1 MTYPY
6 AQVVFNLPVKGPFDY
21 IIPPELRN
29 RVKNGTRVWAP
40 FGRRTL
46 VGYVVG
52 FSSKPGVAVSR
63 LKEIKSLIDAEP
75 IINAPLLKLSKWL
88 SKYYFC
94 SPGEAIEAAIPGGL
108 KKGRVSVKSRLKEN
122 ISETKEASKSPPI
135 LNSEQKAAL
144 REVSGAIEKSLF
156 RVFLL
161 HGITG
166 SGKTEVYLQA
176 IKRVLKKDKDT
187 ILLVPE
193 ISLTPQTVERFRERF
208 GEKVAVLHSRLTAG
222 QRFEEWK
229 KVKEGRCPIVVGAR
243 SAVFAPVKKLGLLII
258 DEEHE
263 TTYKQEDV
271 PRYNARDT
279 GIARAREAGAAV
291 ILGSATPSLESFYN
305 ASKNRYKFL
314 ELNERVDGKMLP
326 GTTIV
331 DMREELKSRK
341 RFSVFSRMLEEA
353 MGERLKRKE
362 QIILFLNR
370 RGFSTFIHCRKCG
383 FVFKCRRCSIALTH
397 HSGKRELICHYCGYS
412 APYTEICPQCKGAY
426 LGYSGTGTQK
436 VESETA
442 RLFPAARIE
451 RMDTDTTAKRG
462 SHRRILSAFKR
473 GELDI
478 LVGTQMIAKGLDF
491 PRVTLVGIIMADT
504 ALNLPDFRAQER
516 TFQLLTQVSGR
527 AGRGERKGEVIIQT
541 FAPENYAIVASSR
554 HDYAAFYKKEITY
567 RRELGYPPFLHL
579 IHLTL
584 RGTKED
590 KVVQTIQKLAFKLT
604 QAKAC
609 GYPAA
614 ALKGLPE
621 PGKGNSDTTQP
632 KSAAD
637 NYKIEVLGPA
647 ASPIPRIRGKFRW
660 SIVLKTPTA
669 IQGTQLLESVLKGF
683 KIPPDLKLKV
693 DVDPLGMM

>member
-1 MTYPY
+1 MNTDFPY
-6 AQVVFNLPVKGPFDY
+6 AQIVFNLPVKGPFDY
-21 IIPPELRN
+21 IVPPELRN
-29 RVKNGTRVWAP
+29 KIKRGVRVWAP
-40 FGRRTL
+40 FGGRTL

-52 FSSKPGVAVSR
+52 LSGKPGVDISR
-63 LKEIKSLIDAEP
+63 LKQIKSLIDAEP
-75 IINAPLLKLSKWL
+75 IIDAALLKLSKWL

-108 KKGRVSVKSRLKEN
+108 KKGRTSVKPRLQEKSPEAQ
-122 ISETKEASKSPPI
+122 EASKSPLI
-135 LNSEQKAAL
+135 LNSEQKTAL
-144 REVSGAIEKSLF
+144 REISISIEKSQF

-176 IKRVLKKDKDT
+176 IKMVLEKDKSA

-208 GEKVAVLHSRLTAG
+208 GKKVATLHSRLTAG

-229 KVKEGRCPIVVGAR
+229 KVKEGRCPIVIGAR

-271 PRYNARDT
+271 PRYNARDA
-279 GIARAREAGAAV
+279 GIARAREAGATV

-305 ASKNRYKFL
+305 TSKYKYKL
-314 ELNERVDGKMLP
+314 LSLNERVDGRILP
-326 GTTIV
+326 ATKIV
-331 DMREELKSRK
+331 DMREELKIIK

-353 MGERLKRKE
+353 IRERLKRKE

-370 RGFSTFIHCRKCG
+370 RGFSTFIHCRRCGLVLKC
-383 FVFKCRRCSIALTH
+383 KRCSIALTH
-397 HSGKRELICHYCGYS
+397 HSGKRKLICHYCNYS
-412 APYTEICPQCKGAY
+412 APYTEICPQCKNAY

-436 VESETA
+436 VESEAA

-451 RMDTDTTAKRG
+451 RMDTDTTTTRD
-462 SHRRILSAFKR
+462 SHRRFLSAFKK
-473 GELDI
+473 GEIDI

-491 PRVTLVGIIMADT
+491 PRVTLVGVIMADT
-504 ALNLPDFRAQER
+504 ALNLPDFRAAER
-516 TFQLLTQVSGR
+516 TFQLLTQVAGR
-527 AGRGERKGEVIIQT
+527 AGRGDKKGEVIIQT
-541 FAPENYAIVASSR
+541 FAPENYAVSAGSR
-554 HDYAAFYKKEITY
+554 HDYHAFYEKEITY

-584 RGTKED
+584 RGKKEER
-590 KVVQTIQKLAFKLT
+590 VVQTIQKLALR
-604 QAKAC
+604 
-609 GYPAA
+609 
-614 ALKGLPE
+614 LK
-621 PGKGNSDTTQP
+621 TA
-632 KSAAD
+632 SAAS
-637 NYKIEVLGPA
+637 KAEVLGPA

-660 SIVLKTPTA
+660 SLVLKIPTP
-669 IQGTQLLESVLKGF
+669 IQGTQLLENVLKDF
-683 KIPPDLKLKV
+683 KIPPDLNLRV

>member
-1 MTYPY
+1 MTSPY
-6 AQVVFNLPVKGPFDY
+6 AQIVFNLPVKGPFDY
-21 IIPPELRN
+21 IVPPELRN
-29 RVKNGTRVWAP
+29 RIKRGMRVWAP
-40 FGRRTL
+40 FGGRTL

-52 FSSKPGVAVSR
+52 LSDKPGIPISR
-63 LKEIKSLIDAEP
+63 LKQIKSLIDAEP
-75 IINAPLLKLSKWL
+75 IIDAPLLKLSKWL

-94 SPGEAIEAAIPGGL
+94 SLGEAIEAAIPGGL
-108 KKGRVSVKSRLKEN
+108 KKGRVSVKPRLLKEK
-122 ISETKEASKSPPI
+122 SPEAKEASKSPPI

-144 REVSGAIEKSLF
+144 REISDAIEKSLF
-156 RVFLL
+156 HVFLL

-166 SGKTEVYLQA
+166 SGKTEVYIRA
-176 IKRVLKKDKDT
+176 IKRVLKKDKDA

-193 ISLTPQTVERFRERF
+193 ISLTPQTIERFRERF

-229 KVKEGRCPIVVGAR
+229 KIKEGKCPIVIGAR

-279 GIARAREAGAAV
+279 GMARAREAGAAV
-291 ILGSATPSLESFYN
+291 ILGSATPSLESFYS
-305 ASKNRYKFL
+305 ASKNRYKL
-314 ELNERVDGKMLP
+314 LKLNERVEGKILP

-331 DMREELKSRK
+331 DMREELKSRR

-353 MGERLKRKE
+353 IRERLKRKE

-397 HSGKRELICHYCGYS
+397 HSGKRKLVCHYCNYS
-412 APYTEICPQCKGAY
+412 APYTEICPQCKSTY

-442 RLFPAARIE
+442 RLFPSARVE
-451 RMDTDTTAKRG
+451 RMDTDTTATRS
-462 SHRRILSAFKR
+462 SHHRFLFAFKK

-491 PRVTLVGIIMADT
+491 PRVTLVGVIMADT
-504 ALNLPDFRAQER
+504 AINLPDFRAQER

-527 AGRGERKGEVIIQT
+527 AGRGEKKGEVIIQT
-541 FAPENYAIVASSR
+541 FAPENYAVTASSR
-554 HDYAAFYKKEITY
+554 HDYPAFYEKEITY

-584 RGTKED
+584 RGKKEER
-590 KVVQTIQKLAFKLT
+590 VVQTIQKLALRLKT
-604 QAKAC
+604 
-609 GYPAA
+609 AA
-614 ALKGLPE
+614 AASKAE
-621 PGKGNSDTTQP
+621 
-632 KSAAD
+632 
-637 NYKIEVLGPA
+637 ILGPA
-647 ASPIPRIRGKFRW
+647 ASPIPRIRGNFRW
-660 SIVLKTPTA
+660 SIVLKIPTP